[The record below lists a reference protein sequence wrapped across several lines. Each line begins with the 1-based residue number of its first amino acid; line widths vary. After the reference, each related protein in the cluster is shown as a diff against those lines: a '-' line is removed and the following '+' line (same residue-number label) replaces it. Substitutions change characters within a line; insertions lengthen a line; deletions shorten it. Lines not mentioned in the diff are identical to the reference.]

1 MGQHSQ
7 HKNIMGNKIPAFVSI
22 PEIFTKKLLHRTNYF
37 HKNHYLNS
45 KKFCIKCQSSNNYK
59 EWLDSTLLAACLD
72 AHDALDLVVAHEH
85 KRATEGAQHVGAEA
99 LEHGAHALVLGDL
112 DGAVQGALVQPLI

>member
-1 MGQHSQ
+1 
-7 HKNIMGNKIPAFVSI
+7 MGNKISAFVSI

-59 EWLDSTLLAACLD
+59 EWLDSILSTRKPTDKKYENDYSLYNMDDSAGSPTGRMA
-72 AHDALDLVVAHEH
+72 DLS
-85 KRATEGAQHVGAEA
+85 
-99 LEHGAHALVLGDL
+99 
-112 DGAVQGALVQPLI
+112 